1 MGGDGFEQPMKHDNM
16 VVLMAIASTT
26 VLDMGACS
34 DSGMCGMENEIG
46 FHPFV
51 LSASVCFNTD
61 NPR

>member
-1 MGGDGFEQPMKHDNM
+1 MKHDNM

-51 LSASVCFNTD
+51 LSASGCFNTCD
-61 NPR
+61 PR